1 MALDTL
7 RKGAARTLGLILVGL
22 LVISFAI
29 WGIADI
35 FTGYGRQTLIRVGD
49 TEITNQDY
57 LRAQQEVL
65 RAMSSQAGRSL
76 SLQEARALGLD
87 SRVLERLVGG
97 AAVDNHAKELHL
109 GIADALLL
117 EDTTKDP
124 AFKDVLGNLLKE
136 DRDFRTDLGGQFKA
150 FKADLLPE
158 LTRDE
163 FADIY
168 AETIT
173 YGMFAARLHDETLD
187 SFSRREALELLP
199 KSNPFLRDLFAYIAG
214 PALDDRIAWVIDD
227 LADQTTRNALALF
240 ESCG

>member
-49 TEITNQDY
+49 TEITSQDY

-117 EDTTKDP
+117 EDIMKDP
-124 AFKDVLGNLLKE
+124 AFKDALGN
-136 DRDFRTDLGGQFKA
+136 FSPAA
-150 FKADLLPE
+150 F
-158 LTRDE
+158 
-163 FADIY
+163 
-168 AETIT
+168 
-173 YGMFAARLHDETLD
+173 
-187 SFSRREALELLP
+187 
-199 KSNPFLRDLFAYIAG
+199 
-214 PALDDRIAWVIDD
+214 
-227 LADQTTRNALALF
+227 Q
-240 ESCG
+240 